1 MTSLALARAMT
12 EARRFLKACDALND
26 RLSREEI
33 ISGCKEA
40 AAVRRASMDLSRA
53 LADLRKP

>member
-1 MTSLALARAMT
+1 MT